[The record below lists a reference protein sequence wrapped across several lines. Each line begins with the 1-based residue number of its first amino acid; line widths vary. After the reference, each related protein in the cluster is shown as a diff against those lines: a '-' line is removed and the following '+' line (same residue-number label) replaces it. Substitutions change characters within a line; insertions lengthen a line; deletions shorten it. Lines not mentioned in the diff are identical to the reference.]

1 MSNADTKLTDFLR
14 HVSDSVIQCTTG
26 QIHYTEMGLIT
37 KNNNKKNNFNIE
49 TSLKYSAEMKCVGI
63 SFTASGSSEC
73 KNIPTK
79 RAMSGPLQY
88 EQLTHCQNPKQSKR
102 RNCNWSQF
110 HPTIHLIG
118 CRILLLNL
126 IHR

>member
-1 MSNADTKLTDFLR
+1 MSKADTKLTDFLR
-14 HVSDSVIQCTTG
+14 HVSDSVIQSTTG

-49 TSLKYSAEMKCVGI
+49 TSLKYFSEMKSVGI
-63 SFTASGSSEC
+63 SFTAGGSSVC

-79 RAMSGPLQY
+79 RAMSGPMQY
-88 EQLTHCQNPKQSKR
+88 EQLTHCQNPKQSMR

-110 HPTIHLIG
+110 HPTIHPIG